1 MINKV
6 FDPLRKKYVAL
17 TPEEQVRQ
25 CMISWLSTSKHYP
38 LSLMASEYQI
48 KFNKLSFRCDIVV
61 FKRNLSPKIIIECKA
76 PSVKLNKDVID
87 QVLRYNMILN
97 VELIVI
103 TNGIS
108 TFAFKLNDR
117 GYVPTNEIDD
127 YKDE

>member
-17 TPEEQVRQ
+17 TPEEEIRQ
-25 CMISWLSTSKHYP
+25 YMISWLSTSKHYP

-48 KFNKLSFRCDIVV
+48 KFNKLTFRCDIVV
-61 FKRNLSPKIIIECKA
+61 FNRDLSPKIVIECKA
-76 PSVKLNKDVID
+76 PSVKLNRDVID
-87 QVLRYNMILN
+87 QILRYNMILN

>member
-1 MINKV
+1 
-6 FDPLRKKYVAL
+6 
-17 TPEEQVRQ
+17 
-25 CMISWLSTSKHYP
+25 
-38 LSLMASEYQI
+38 MASEYQI
-48 KFNKLSFRCDIVV
+48 KFNKLSFRGDIVV
-61 FKRNLSPKIIIECKA
+61 FKWNLSPKLIIECKA

-108 TFAFKLNDR
+108 TFALKLNDR

-127 YKDE
+127 YKDEWVFFK